1 MRDCNLDLG
10 MRSVTLWPAAAL
22 KSVLAGIE
30 LLYHCGL
37 AACWLEEKALSA
49 KAEFTVPDAFPYDQ
63 RSPARWIWSH
73 VGRYRL
79 YLLGGL
85 ACYILSITL
94 YSSAPVLVGWAVEVI
109 LNPGPGAA
117 RTLLL
122 LSLAVLG
129 ALVTDG
135 VVNMLA
141 AFTAENIGKGL
152 AADARLELYA
162 SLLGKSQAVHDRLRV
177 GDVMARATDDVSQ
190 LSDMVVPGASLI
202 LESTLAII
210 VPLIFIGFIQWEMLL
225 VPVLFIGVHVFLV
238 RAYTRQLNPVTRLE
252 RQYFGRLNAGLAETI
267 SGIEVVK
274 ASAQEG
280 FERAKY
286 ASLARRMRAAFVARG
301 DIEARYLPLLFY
313 ALAFGL
319 SFLQGMLLY
328 QAGRATLADIIAVL
342 GLVTVLRFPTFIS
355 IFTFSLVQS
364 GLASAERILELIRAQ
379 SDLDENT
386 AGRTQPMRGE
396 IRFENVSFRYPG
408 NDRSLLKEVS
418 FCIQPGQ
425 TVAIVGQTGS
435 GKTSLT
441 QLVNRSYEASAGR
454 VLIDGVD
461 VREWSLASL
470 RSQIGK
476 IEQDVFLFS
485 RSIADN
491 IAYGA
496 PGATPAQI
504 EHAAREAQAHDF
516 IQSLAKGYGAE
527 VGERGVMLSGGQRQ
541 RLALARAFLSDPRI
555 LILDDSTSA
564 IDSATEDEIQKALRR
579 IQQGRTTLLITHR
592 LAQIRWADHILVLD
606 EGRLVASGTH
616 SELLARSPHYRRI
629 FARYDVELPPLEE
642 EAASPAGVF

>member
-1 MRDCNLDLG
+1 
-10 MRSVTLWPAAAL
+10 V
-22 KSVLAGIE
+22 
-30 LLYHCGL
+30 
-37 AACWLEEKALSA
+37 SA
-49 KAEFTVPDAFPYDQ
+49 KAEFKVPEAYPYDH
-63 RSPARWIWSH
+63 RSPVRWLWSH
-73 VGRYRL
+73 IWRFRV

-85 ACYILSITL
+85 VCYLLSITL
-94 YSSAPVLVGWAVEVI
+94 YSSAPVMVGQAAAVI
-109 LNPGPGAA
+109 TSPGPDAG
-117 RTLLL
+117 RRLLL
-122 LSLAVLG
+122 LSLGILGVLV
-129 ALVTDG
+129 ADG

-141 AFTAENIGKGL
+141 AFAAENIGKGL
-152 AADARLELYA
+152 SANARLELFG

-177 GDVMARATDDVSQ
+177 GDVMARATDDVST
-190 LSDMVVPGASLI
+190 LSDMIVPGASLI

-225 VPVLFIGVHVFLV
+225 VPGLFILVHVFAV
-238 RAYTRQLNPVTRLE
+238 RSYMRQLNPVTRLE
-252 RQYFGRLNAGLAETI
+252 RLYFGRLNAGLEETI

-274 ASAQEG
+274 ASAQEN

-286 ASLARRMRAAFVARG
+286 ASQARRLRDAFVAHG

-328 QAGRATLADIIAVL
+328 QAGRATLADIISVL

-364 GLASAERILELIRAQ
+364 GLSSAERILELLRLK

-386 AGRTQPMRGE
+386 AGHIAPMRGE
-396 IRFENVSFRYPG
+396 IVFEDVSFGYAGSERTLLNNVSFR
-408 NDRSLLKEVS
+408 
-418 FCIQPGQ
+418 IAPGQ

-441 QLVNRSYEASAGR
+441 QLVNRSYEATRGR

-461 VREWSLASL
+461 VREWSLAAL

-491 IAYGA
+491 IAYGR
-496 PGATPAQI
+496 PGAALAQI
-504 EHAAREAQAHDF
+504 EQAAREAQAHDF
-516 IQSLAKGYGAE
+516 ISGLANGYGTE

-579 IQQGRTTLLITHR
+579 VQQGRTTLLITHR

-606 EGRLVASGTH
+606 KGHLVAAGTH
-616 SELLARSPHYRRI
+616 AELLARSPHYRRI
-629 FARYDVELPPLEE
+629 FARYDVELPPLEAV
-642 EAASPAGVF
+642 AA